1 MIKPPETTK
10 RVSKKMRKG
19 DKVMAIA
26 GNHRGMTGTVMSCRG
41 EKVIVQGLNVRK
53 RHTKGSGDKKGQII
67 QLEKPIHISNLRI
80 CTADDQPVKL
90 HVRSNDE
97 GERELYYKKGS
108 KEVLYRAV
116 KKSLK

>member
-26 GNHRGMTGTVMSCRG
+26 GNHRGMTGTVLSCRG

-53 RHTKGSGDKKGQII
+53 RHTKGSGDRKGEII
-67 QLEKPIHISNLRI
+67 QLEKPIHISNLRV
-80 CTADDQPVKL
+80 CSTDEKPVKL
-90 HVRSNDE
+90 HVRSNKQ
-97 GERELYYKKGS
+97 GERELYFKKGS
-108 KEVLYRAV
+108 QEVLHRAV
-116 KKSLK
+116 KKS